1 MFRKFVE
8 TPWTEHYLCN
18 WKKNI
23 YGVVDAKYDFTIRIL
38 IDFELFIIADVS
50 HYDIM
55 FDA

>member
-50 HYDIM
+50 HYNIM